1 MVGGKTFRVLGGRV
15 VLAIIMGATLALTGC
30 SSTGSSGSEATSS
43 QPPQGTSATSSAP
56 STTLSAADKAKQ
68 DATAAYLAMWREFAT
83 AGTTSDWQSAALG
96 KYATGVALTNLTRGL
111 YADRYNGLVTKGE
124 ATHDA
129 KVMTAEPADKPTKII
144 VTDCSDS
151 TKALKYRADNG
162 QLADDTPGGRR
173 LINGQVEP
181 QADGSWKVTDFAVHE
196 VGSC

>member
-1 MVGGKTFRVLGGRV
+1 MGAMSLV
-15 VLAIIMGATLALTGC
+15 VLAAC
-30 SSTGSSGSEATSS
+30 SSGNLGSPPSGTSGPAGAPLATSS
-43 QPPQGTSATSSAP
+43 PTTS
-56 STTLSAADKAKQ
+56 LSAGDKANNE
-68 DATAAYLAMWREFAT
+68 ALAAYLGMWKDFAI
-83 AGTTSDWQSAALG
+83 AGVTSDWQSTGLVRH
-96 KYATGVALTNLTRGL
+96 ATGIALTNLTRGL

-129 KVMTAEPADKPTKII
+129 KVMSAEPADKPTKII

-151 TKALKYRADNG
+151 TKALKHRADNG

>member
-1 MVGGKTFRVLGGRV
+1 MVGGKTFRVQGGRV
-15 VLAIIMGATLALTGC
+15 VLGIFAAATLALAAC
-30 SSTGSSGSEATSS
+30 SSSGSPGTGASTT
-43 QPPQGTSATSSAP
+43 QPPQETSSTP
-56 STTLSAADKAKQ
+56 TTTASAADKAKQ
-68 DATAAYLAMWREFAT
+68 DATAAYLGMWREFAV

-111 YADRYNGLVTKGE
+111 YADHYNKLVTKGE

-129 KVMTAEPADKPTKII
+129 KVASAEPADNPTKII

-173 LINGQVEP
+173 LINGQVEL
-181 QADGSWKVTDFAVHE
+181 QGDKSWKVTDFAVRE
-196 VGSC
+196 VGTC